1 MEADEGGRVTERI
14 VVVGGGV
21 MGLATAWQLVRRGV
35 RPVVL
40 ERFARGHHEG
50 ASHGETRN
58 FNNAYGEA
66 HYLDL
71 LARAREGWDALGE
84 VDGEPLLRRHG
95 LVSHGA
101 GAALGSGAE
110 SGRVTLV
117 SIATE
122 LTRRGIPADL
132 LTGPEAARRW
142 PGMRFEDTVLFS
154 PDAGVA
160 RAAAALRELER
171 RIVAGGGEVRW
182 NTRVRAVSADASG
195 VDVVTDA
202 AVIRAD
208 VAVVTAGAWT
218 AGLLAGIRAEDGGPG
233 IALPPLR
240 VTEETPAHFSPV
252 GAGPWPSFNHFVAPG
267 SQPANV
273 YGMPTPGEGVK
284 VGFHGIGD
292 EVDPDRRPHRPVRQ
306 RELRDYVREWMPG
319 LDPDTAVPISCTYT
333 STPTEAFV
341 LDRVDRIVVG
351 AGFSG
356 QGFKFAPGVG
366 ATLAA
371 LALDPSAQAAAPFR
385 LPVA

>member
-1 MEADEGGRVTERI
+1 MRI

-21 MGLATAWQLVRRGV
+21 MGLATAWQLARRGEQ
-35 RPVVL
+35 PIVV

-58 FNNAYGEA
+58 FNNAYAEE

-71 LARAREGWDALGE
+71 LTRAREGWDALGVVE
-84 VDGEPLLRRHG
+84 GEPLLRRHG
-95 LVSHGA
+95 LVSHGS
-101 GAALGSGAE
+101 GAALGSAHAVGLE
-110 SGRVTLV
+110 E
-117 SIATE
+117 IARR
-122 LTRRGIPADL
+122 LDARGIPAEVISGAD
-132 LTGPEAARRW
+132 AARRW
-142 PGMRFEDTVLFS
+142 PGMRFEDTVLHS

-171 RIVAGGGEVRW
+171 RVVAAGGEVRW
-182 NTRVRAVSADASG
+182 HTPVRAIEPDSDG

-202 AVIRAD
+202 GTHRVD
-208 VAVVTAGAWT
+208 VAIVTVGAWT
-218 AGLLAGIRAEDGGPG
+218 EKLLGGAGLG
-233 IALPPLR
+233 LPPLR
-240 VTEETPAHFSPV
+240 VTEETPAHFAPRMP
-252 GAGPWPSFNHFVAPG
+252 GPWPSFNHFVAPG

-292 EVDPDRRPHRPVRQ
+292 EIDPDARPHRPVFQ
-306 RELRDYVREWMPG
+306 RELREYVRQWFPG

-333 STPTEAFV
+333 TTPTEAFV
-341 LDRVDRIVVG
+341 LERVGPVVVG

-366 ATLAA
+366 ATLAD
-371 LALDPSAQAAAPFR
+371 LVLDIDARAAEPFR
-385 LPVA
+385 LPRG